1 MVGLFLAQHTHGF
14 STSRPCCVTDAA
26 TLRKIIPID
35 DRFEPTN
42 HFYRIHRNLTLS
54 LFAFDDIL
62 KHIDITESQQV
73 NTSYINALPKEWEAM
88 SAIFV
93 AMGDPQ
99 RQRLLLAFEP
109 GERLTAGQLTEAS
122 PLSRTTVS
130 HHLKILRQSGVL
142 GSEKI
147 GKEVYFWVNREAVVT
162 ALTNVLNY
170 VNA

>member
-1 MVGLFLAQHTHGF
+1 
-14 STSRPCCVTDAA
+14 
-26 TLRKIIPID
+26 
-35 DRFEPTN
+35 
-42 HFYRIHRNLTLS
+42 
-54 LFAFDDIL
+54 
-62 KHIDITESQQV
+62 V

-109 GERLTAGQLTEAS
+109 GERLTAGQLTAAS

-142 GSEKI
+142 GSEKV
-147 GKEVYFWVNREAVVT
+147 GKEVFFWVNREAVVT

>member
-1 MVGLFLAQHTHGF
+1 M
-14 STSRPCCVTDAA
+14 
-26 TLRKIIPID
+26 
-35 DRFEPTN
+35 
-42 HFYRIHRNLTLS
+42 
-54 LFAFDDIL
+54 
-62 KHIDITESQQV
+62 

-109 GERLTAGQLTEAS
+109 GERLTVSQLCAAS
-122 PLSRTTVS
+122 PLSRPTVS
-130 HHLKILRQSGVL
+130 HHLQILRQSGVL

-147 GKEVYFWVNREAVVT
+147 GREIYFWVNREAVAT

>member
-1 MVGLFLAQHTHGF
+1 MN
-14 STSRPCCVTDAA
+14 
-26 TLRKIIPID
+26 K
-35 DRFEPTN
+35 
-42 HFYRIHRNLTLS
+42 
-54 LFAFDDIL
+54 
-62 KHIDITESQQV
+62 
-73 NTSYINALPKEWEAM
+73 SYINALPKEWEAM

-109 GERLTAGQLTEAS
+109 GERLTAGQLTAAS

-142 GSEKI
+142 GSEKV
-147 GKEVYFWVNREAVVT
+147 GKEVFFWVNREAVVT

>member
-1 MVGLFLAQHTHGF
+1 
-14 STSRPCCVTDAA
+14 
-26 TLRKIIPID
+26 
-35 DRFEPTN
+35 
-42 HFYRIHRNLTLS
+42 
-54 LFAFDDIL
+54 
-62 KHIDITESQQV
+62 
-73 NTSYINALPKEWEAM
+73 M

-109 GERLTAGQLTEAS
+109 GERLTAGQLTAAS

-142 GSEKI
+142 GSEKV
-147 GKEVYFWVNREAVVT
+147 GKEVFFWVNREAVVT